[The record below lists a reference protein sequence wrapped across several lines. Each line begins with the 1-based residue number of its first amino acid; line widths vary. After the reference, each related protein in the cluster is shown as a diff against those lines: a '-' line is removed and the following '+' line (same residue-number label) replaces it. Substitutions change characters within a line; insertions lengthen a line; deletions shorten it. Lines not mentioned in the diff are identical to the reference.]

1 MKQEYALKEH
11 YKNYLRG
18 VRKLS
23 EASVK
28 HYVGGLSAIT
38 KILQEKGKIKDSIYE
53 INGLQELGVV
63 KDFLRNDADFLLKD
77 SVGHNMYSAALNN
90 YIRFAQGDDF
100 FTATYSFSDLDK
112 PVEASEPQIVEE
124 SRYKRSSIIKTQS
137 IKAAHFMCEA
147 DKNHVT
153 FTAKSSNKQYM
164 EAHHLIP
171 ITNQKEF
178 EFSLDIYANIVS
190 LCPICH
196 RLLHYGIEKEKRI
209 LLEQLYDDRYIR
221 LCNSGIEISKNGFL
235 ELTMG

>member
-1 MKQEYALKEH
+1 MKQEYALKEY
-11 YKNYLRG
+11 YKNYLRS
-18 VRKLS
+18 VRKVS
-23 EASVK
+23 ESSVK
-28 HYVGGLSAIT
+28 HYVGGLLTID
-38 KILQEKGKIKDSIYE
+38 KLLKEKGKIKDSIYE

-77 SVGHNMYSAALNN
+77 SIGHNMYSAALNN

-100 FTATYSFSDLDK
+100 FTETYSFSDIDK
-112 PVEASEPQIVEE
+112 PVGAPESQIVKEN
-124 SRYKRSSIIKTQS
+124 RYKRSSIIKTQS

-153 FTAKSSNKQYM
+153 FTAKSSNEQYM

-178 EFSLDIYANIVS
+178 KFSLDIYANIVS

-196 RLLHYGIEKEKRI
+196 RLLHYGIEKEKRS
-209 LLEQLYDDRYIR
+209 LLEKLYKDRYER
-221 LCNSGIEISKNGFL
+221 LCCSGIEISKNDFF
-235 ELTMG
+235 ELTI